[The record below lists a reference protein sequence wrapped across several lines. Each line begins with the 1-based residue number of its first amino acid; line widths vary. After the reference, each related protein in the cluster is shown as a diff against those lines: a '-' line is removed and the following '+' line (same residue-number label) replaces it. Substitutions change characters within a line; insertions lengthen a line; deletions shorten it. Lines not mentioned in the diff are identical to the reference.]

1 MTLDRLRILV
11 DASPIGQLLLDR
23 EGHVH
28 LVNPAASVMLGWS
41 TSLSLPV
48 EPAFADPVFAA
59 TFAELSRRA
68 WAGEP
73 QRSVEVTTPTPAPQT
88 TAGANAQFLLNDF
101 HRSETKN
108 GQKIWEVK
116 ASRGQYFPDKQM
128 AEVFEADVWV
138 FRDKGEQVFLKA
150 PEATL
155 GFEAS
160 ALTKAFFPKS
170 VHVVYNDKVTL
181 DTSAATYDKSSNS
194 VFSDTT
200 VTIVSDMMDLTGA
213 RFTARAGW

>member
-1 MTLDRLRILV
+1 MI
-11 DASPIGQLLLDR
+11 
-23 EGHVH
+23 H
-28 LVNPAASVMLGWS
+28 
-41 TSLSLPV
+41 
-48 EPAFADPVFAA
+48 
-59 TFAELSRRA
+59 LSRRQSILLA
-68 WAGEP
+68 SGLIAAFFLALWLLSRQNSPPSPP
-73 QRSVEVTTPTPAPQT
+73 QRSVEVAPPTSAPQT

-200 VTIVSDMMDLTGA
+200 VTIVSDMMDLIGA
-213 RFTARAGW
+213 RFTADLTQNKVVFSGGVTTVIKPQVKK

>member
-1 MTLDRLRILV
+1 MI
-11 DASPIGQLLLDR
+11 
-23 EGHVH
+23 H
-28 LVNPAASVMLGWS
+28 
-41 TSLSLPV
+41 
-48 EPAFADPVFAA
+48 
-59 TFAELSRRA
+59 LSRRQSILLA
-68 WAGEP
+68 SGLIAAFFLALWLLSRQNSPPSLPE
-73 QRSVEVTTPTPAPQT
+73 RSVEVATPTPAPQT
-88 TAGANAQFLLNDF
+88 TGGANAQFLLNDF

-213 RFTARAGW
+213 RFTADLTQNKVVFSGGVTTVIKPQVKK

>member
-1 MTLDRLRILV
+1 MI
-11 DASPIGQLLLDR
+11 
-23 EGHVH
+23 H
-28 LVNPAASVMLGWS
+28 
-41 TSLSLPV
+41 
-48 EPAFADPVFAA
+48 
-59 TFAELSRRA
+59 LSRRQSILLA
-68 WAGEP
+68 SGLIAAFFLALWLLSRQNSPPSLP

-213 RFTARAGW
+213 RFTADLTQNKVVFSGGVTTVIKPQVKK